1 MDDRQKQV
9 LFLKMLREVTQ
20 RAQQNGNCITEAELE
35 EAFSDLELDDA
46 QKQQVREY
54 LNKNG
59 IGIGE
64 ALPIEEVL
72 SEEEMNHLHEYE
84 EMIRAIR
91 LPSDNIMDAIKLS
104 AMAGEVSSQ
113 KQLVEYSLG
122 KVVDIA
128 RLYAGQGVFMEDL
141 IGAGNEALLVASAQL
156 APLEKPDEVDGYLG
170 RRIMD
175 AMEDLIA
182 QNLDEKAA
190 EKAVE
195 ERVNLVADRAAELA
209 KELKKLEPFGE
220 ANPKPRFMMRN
231 AVMKNV
237 NFMGKDETHARFYVN
252 QNNHYVNCVFFR
264 RAQEYKNILLSG
276 EPHDLIGSLSH
287 QIWNGQE
294 RVQFIVEEI
303 L

>member
-9 LFLKMLREVTQ
+9 LFLKTLREVTQ

-156 APLEKPDEVDGYLG
+156 APLEKPDEVDGYLIKPSLTRASRSMMHVFLNG
-170 RRIMD
+170 RMVRTYRLYKAIQD
-175 AMEDLIA
+175 GYED
-182 QNLDEKAA
+182 
-190 EKAVE
+190 
-195 ERVNLVADRAAELA
+195 
-209 KELKKLEPFGE
+209 
-220 ANPKPRFMMRN
+220 
-231 AVMKNV
+231 
-237 NFMGKDETHARFYVN
+237 
-252 QNNHYVNCVFFR
+252 
-264 RAQEYKNILLSG
+264 
-276 EPHDLIGSLSH
+276 
-287 QIWNGQE
+287 
-294 RVQFIVEEI
+294 FIVKGRYPMCVLNI
-303 L
+303 HMDPHLLDVDIR